1 MKKMSLVLLVAVAVL
16 AFASFALAGEEAKTV
31 TVTGKLMCAQCSLHK
46 ADAEGCQNVLV
57 ATTENGKTVEY
68 YLAKNPVSEKVG
80 YGCSGTKTVTAT
92 GTVAQKDDKTWF
104 DAKTIEVVAK
114 G

>member
-1 MKKMSLVLLVAVAVL
+1 MKRMSLVLLVVIAVVAM
-16 AFASFALAGEEAKTV
+16 ASFALAGEEAKTV

-57 ATTENGKTVEY
+57 AKTEEGKSVEY

-80 YGCSGTKTVTAT
+80 YGCSGDKTVTAT
-92 GTVAQKDDKTWF
+92 GTVAQKDNKTWF
-104 DAKTIEVVAK
+104 DAKTIEVVDK